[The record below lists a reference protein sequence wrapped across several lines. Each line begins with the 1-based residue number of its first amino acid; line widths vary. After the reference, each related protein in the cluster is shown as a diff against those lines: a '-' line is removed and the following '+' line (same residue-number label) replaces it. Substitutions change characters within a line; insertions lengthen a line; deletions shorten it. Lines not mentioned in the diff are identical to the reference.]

1 LLRRNP
7 GRRARALV
15 RSRIEL
21 SRRKFAGVG
30 KAPGIGFLL
39 KIKCANGGLF
49 IYGRAIGDELFV
61 LRSILQTHV
70 GLEEAVDKLAL
81 LILSAGKRKSN
92 REQ

>member
-1 LLRRNP
+1 M
-7 GRRARALV
+7 RALE

-21 SRRKFAGVG
+21 SRRKLARVG

-39 KIKCANGGLF
+39 KIKCAYGCLF

-61 LRSILQTHV
+61 LRGILQSHV
-70 GLEEAVDKLAL
+70 GFEEALDKLAL

-92 REQ
+92 QEQ